1 MLDQSQGFET
11 QGLSFTKSATIDEY
25 VVISPLKREDAN
37 IIYKTDKKNYVN
49 IVSINLR
56 TTDELL
62 IQKAMSSGFFSPK
75 YTGTSNNHTA

>member
-37 IIYKTDKKNYVN
+37 IIYKTDKKK
-49 IVSINLR
+49 
-56 TTDELL
+56 TML
-62 IQKAMSSGFFSPK
+62 ILFL
-75 YTGTSNNHTA
+75 